1 MRSITIGICELKNLE
16 ELNLSQNKLVG
27 QFPLCLLSF
36 NGLRVL
42 DLSSN
47 QLNEKLPS
55 AIRNLESLEYLSL
68 SNNNFKGSFSLG
80 LLANLSKLRVF
91 RLDSKGN
98 SLQVE
103 SGSFWKPKFQLNVIA
118 LPSCNL
124 KKVPHFLLHQKD
136 LRHVDLSDN
145 KITGSFPCWLL
156 ANNTKLENLLLQN
169 NSFTSFQLPKSAH
182 KLLFLNIS
190 DNEFTHIF
198 PQNIGWIYFP
208 T

>member
-1 MRSITIGICELKNLE
+1 MHSVTIGICELKNLE

-27 QFPLCLLSF
+27 QFPLCLPNS

-47 QLNEKLPS
+47 QLNERLPS
-55 AIRNLESLEYLSL
+55 AIRNLESLEYMSL
-68 SNNNFKGSFSLG
+68 SNNSFKGFFSLG

-98 SLQVE
+98 SLQVKYE
-103 SGSFWKPKFQLNVIA
+103 SSWKPKFQLNVIA

-145 KITGSFPCWLL
+145 NISGSFPSWLL
-156 ANNTKLENLLLQN
+156 VNNTKLENLHLQN
-169 NSFTSFQLPKSAH
+169 NFFTGFQLPEISH
-182 KLLFLNIS
+182 HNLHWLDLSVNNLTGLLPEEHWLDTS
-190 DNEFTHIF
+190 
-198 PQNIGWIYFP
+198 
-208 T
+208 

>member
-1 MRSITIGICELKNLE
+1 MRSITVGICELKILE

-55 AIRNLESLEYLSL
+55 AIRNLESLEYMSL
-68 SNNNFKGSFSLG
+68 SNNSFKGSFSLG

-103 SGSFWKPKFQLNVIA
+103 SGSSWKPKFQLNVIA

-145 KITGSFPCWLL
+145 KITQVFPSWLL
-156 ANNTKLENLLLQN
+156 VN
-169 NSFTSFQLPKSAH
+169 NSKICIYRIISLRAFN
-182 KLLFLNIS
+182 FLNLI
-190 DNEFTHIF
+190 IIC
-198 PQNIGWIYFP
+198 IGWICLLINSVASFLRTLGGYFLIYLI
-208 T
+208 